1 MFMRKDAGEP
11 TTINPNEAT
20 IIPVSPGEWII
31 DPELEAKDGS
41 GFVKTH
47 PPTVTTSHSLQADTE
62 PDDHLGEN
70 STIQPSVNSANMG
83 TKTDNNGDREE
94 MNQVQDTNIPAHT
107 TESF

>member
-41 GFVKTH
+41 GFVKTQ
-47 PPTVTTSHSLQADTE
+47 PPTVTTSHSYKWTQSRVITLEKTA
-62 PDDHLGEN
+62 
-70 STIQPSVNSANMG
+70 PSNPLLTQQIWAKN
-83 TKTDNNGDREE
+83 
-94 MNQVQDTNIPAHT
+94 
-107 TESF
+107 